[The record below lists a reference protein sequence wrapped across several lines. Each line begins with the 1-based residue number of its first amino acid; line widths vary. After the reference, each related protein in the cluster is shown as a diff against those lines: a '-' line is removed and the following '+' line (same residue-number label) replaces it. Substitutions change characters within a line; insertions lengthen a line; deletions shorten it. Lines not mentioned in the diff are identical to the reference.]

1 MAVVFYKDAN
11 GNFVEI
17 PVSGVS
23 TSQVQEAVNTYLSE
37 NPVNITETD
46 PTVPDWAKQPNKP
59 TYTAD
64 EVGTYSQE
72 YIDEVASIKD
82 EQIELAVESYLQEFP
97 GYLIPSINI
106 DQLDSWLNSGIYRID
121 SDSEAGITHRNATV
135 IVSTSSSG
143 STQLLITRLGMKNL
157 YVRYTPMYSHT
168 WTDWEPIEPTYSK
181 GTIDYKLDTKADK
194 ETSCTKTEVDNL
206 IETNTEEIVQ
216 YIDDGY
222 VTIYQMI
229 ESNSAKIGDIDS
241 ALDELHNY
249 AQALI
254 GGASE

>member
-1 MAVVFYKDAN
+1 MAVVFYKDTN

-23 TSQVQEAVNTYLSE
+23 ASQVQEAVNTYLSE

-106 DQLDSWLNSGIYRID
+106 DQLDSWLKSGIYRID
-121 SDSEAGITHRNATV
+121 SGSEAGITHHNATV
-135 IVSTSSSG
+135 IVSTSGSG
-143 STQLLITRLGMKNL
+143 STQLLITRRMKNL
-157 YVRYTPMYSHT
+157 YVRYTKFGGHT
-168 WTDWEPIEPTYSK
+168 WTDWEPIEITYSK
-181 GTIDYKLDTKADK
+181 DTIDYILDTKADK
-194 ETSCTKTEVDNL
+194 ETSYTKDEVDNL
-206 IETNTEEIVQ
+206 
-216 YIDDGY
+216 
-222 VTIYQMI
+222 
-229 ESNSAKIGDIDS
+229 IGDIDS